1 MLKVT
6 EVLSGD
12 VFSKVQSFHSLKKN
26 PCEFLVWCSWEVG
39 TCLTHAV

>member
-26 PCEFLVWCSWEVG
+26 PCEFLVGVVG
-39 TCLTHAV
+39 KWGHV